1 MNEAIMTDL
10 ELKRNLRQCIQKV
23 ATGPEY
29 SKDLSY
35 ESLLCY
41 ALILT
46 GGADPISVAVY
57 FIGLRMKRETE
68 NENRGTL

>member
-10 ELKRNLRQCIQKV
+10 DLKRNLRQCIQKV

-35 ESLLCY
+35 EEVYY
-41 ALILT
+41 AMRYILT
-46 GGADPISVAVY
+46 GDADPIQVAVWLA
-57 FIGLRMKRETE
+57 GCRMKRETE
-68 NENRGTL
+68 N